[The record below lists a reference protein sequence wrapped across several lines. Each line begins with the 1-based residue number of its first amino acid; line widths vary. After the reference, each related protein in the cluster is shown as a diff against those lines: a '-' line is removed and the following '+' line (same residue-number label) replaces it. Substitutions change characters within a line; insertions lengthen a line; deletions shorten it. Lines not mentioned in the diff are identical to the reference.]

1 VDKRQRIH
9 ESFPTKTLSA
19 ISFKK
24 DGLNKV
30 KNTMQLTNDGSQLK
44 DIFEQAIIEV
54 MEDAAIIHAI
64 QEGEKSGITSRA
76 EVFKILGSNT

>member
-1 VDKRQRIH
+1 
-9 ESFPTKTLSA
+9 
-19 ISFKK
+19 
-24 DGLNKV
+24 
-30 KNTMQLTNDGSQLK
+30 MQLTNDGSQLK

>member
-1 VDKRQRIH
+1 
-9 ESFPTKTLSA
+9 
-19 ISFKK
+19 
-24 DGLNKV
+24 
-30 KNTMQLTNDGSQLK
+30 MQLTNDGSQLK

-76 EVFKILGSNT
+76 QVFKILGSNT